1 MSWLSKALKGNTL
14 KIGATIAA
22 SYVGREYLFGET
34 GTVMEGGGNPFGYG
48 PQEYTSGNLASSF
61 LNTVGVTPFAQT
73 AIGEVVSPYLQKL
86 GSEQGF
92 FTTGLEPGSLA
103 EQFFGKGFSRDMGM
117 GVNIPGPRSYNSRES
132 YEAGRAQQ
140 LALGNGAVVKNAL
153 SKPSM
158 QSYLTKQ
165 VAGFGIPSPAK
176 PPKGTT
182 ITTSTSPTTT
192 ASRRRRQRLLTEGT

>member
-1 MSWLSKALKGNTL
+1 MSWLSKALGGNTL

-34 GTVMEGGGNPFGYG
+34 GTIGMEGDLG
-48 PQEYTSGNLASSF
+48 YTSGSPVASF
-61 LNTVGVTPFAQT
+61 LNTVGVSPFSNT
-73 AIGEVVSPYLQKL
+73 AVGEFVSPAMPFLRKL
-86 GSEQGF
+86 GSKDGF
-92 FTTGLEPGSLA
+92 FTTGLEAGSLA

-165 VAGFGIPSPAK
+165 VAGFGIPSPVS

-182 ITTSTSPTTT
+182 TIASSTSPTTT

>member
-22 SYVGREYLFGET
+22 SYVGKEFLFGDTYTDPMFGET
-34 GTVMEGGGNPFGYG
+34 TYS
-48 PQEYTSGNLASSF
+48 SGNLAASF
-61 LNTVGVTPFAQT
+61 LNTVGATPFSQT
-73 AIGEVVSPYLQKL
+73 AIGEVVSPYLKKL

-92 FTTGLEPGSLA
+92 FTTGLEAGSLA

-117 GVNIPGPRSYNSRES
+117 GINIPGPRSYNSRES

-140 LALGNGAVVKNAL
+140 LALGKGNVVKNAL

-165 VAGFGIPSPAK
+165 VAGFGIPSPVS

-182 ITTSTSPTTT
+182 ITASASPTTT
-192 ASRRRRQRLLTEGT
+192 ASRRRQQRILTEGT